1 MKRLINNTVNTL
13 SFVKSINYVIND
25 FDVILSK
32 VVGDEVLQLN
42 NLSSSNGLAVCSDF
56 IILNIDLLSN
66 NLEGGEYYLTLVN
79 GNTETSYLCLVETH
93 ENSNGSTTVDTVYGD
108 TVKFSPY

>member
-25 FDVILSK
+25 FDVILTK
-32 VVGDEVLQLN
+32 VVGEELLQLN
-42 NLSSSNGLAVCSDF
+42 NLSSSNGLAVCNDF

-79 GNTETSYLCLVETH
+79 GNTETSYLCMVDTH
-93 ENSNGSTTVDTVYGD
+93 ENSNGSTAVDTVYGD